1 MKNIPELKMPKN
13 FLGKISSTFVDKYKV
28 VYLIILTL
36 FLTGGLAYV
45 GIAKETVPDISMN
58 MLYINAVYPGASAD
72 DIESLVTEPIEKAV
86 EGLDGVL
93 QVTSD
98 TQNNFSTVYV
108 EFEDDYDMDQAE
120 TDVNNKLNKVSL
132 PDSVDDPNVGVFETG
147 EMPIFKLTVTGD
159 YDLASLKTFAE
170 DIQSDIEKVAGV
182 REVSLSGGYER
193 EIQVIIDFNK
203 LAEYGL
209 DINTVKS
216 TLQASNIN
224 MPAGDIGIDNELMN
238 IRVDESFTSME
249 QIENLMLLSQNGS
262 KVFLKDVATV
272 QDSYKTPDSYSD
284 VYVAEFGEAK
294 STPSVYLTVK
304 RTAGYD
310 IIQPAADI
318 RAIIEEAPGTTIPS
332 DVNLITTSDQS
343 VDVTEDLST
352 VTNNALGGLVTVII
366 VLFIFIGLNEA
377 LIVSTVIPLSLLMA
391 LMVMQQIGL
400 TLNTISLTGFIIALG
415 LLVDNAIVVM
425 ENVDRLREEG
435 ANREEAAKAGSNQ
448 VAPAVFA
455 ATLTTI
461 GAFIPVAMTGGMM
474 GKFLAVMPK
483 TVIIIIAASFF
494 MSLVVTPALCAR
506 FLPKFKVDEKTELLK
521 SKKKTIFSILAVFG
535 LSLFAFANDFNVE
548 FLTIIAA
555 VAFTGVYVAKLYFTK
570 RSQAEGYVG
579 FIDKYKAFM
588 FTMLKNIK
596 QKALILVTLIAV
608 LVAAIATIPAG
619 LLKVELFPYEE
630 PTAVDVKI
638 TAPIGTL
645 LDDTRNITYM
655 AESYIF
661 EYSDVESFNTSIGD
675 DGENKATISV
685 ELIDADDREL
695 KNNDLIDAFRKDFAN
710 IPGANF
716 EVEAQNS
723 MSRMSS
729 GKAISLGLK
738 GDDLDE
744 LNAYAAE
751 YLAVLEGIEG
761 TVEPS
766 LSSEGGLK
774 ELSIDIDNN
783 RAFVYGLNVSTIAQE
798 IRNQVSGN
806 TVGVYKEDSEE
817 YDLTIYYEEGR
828 IASVEDFDKI
838 NFLAADG
845 SIVNFNEV
853 ATISYDQSTGL
864 IQRED
869 GKKIVKVEADLEFG
883 YNTSVVNRQFMKA
896 VEDIQLP
903 DDITT
908 EVGGESSDL
917 AEQMADMIRNFGV
930 AMLLVYIVLVVQ
942 FNSLTQPIVIL
953 LSVPFAII
961 GVIFGLI
968 VTGNN
973 LGFYAMFGIVAL
985 VGIAVNDAIVLIDYI
1000 NYLRDEGEEKHAAIS
1015 EAVKTRF
1022 QPVLATSLTTI
1033 GGVLPLALFNA
1044 TFSQLGFAL
1053 IFGLVTST
1061 VLTLLII
1068 PIVYNAV
1075 DNLSTTL
1082 AKKFSKE

>member
-1 MKNIPELKMPKN
+1 MNITELKMPKN
-13 FLGKISSTFVDKYKV
+13 FLGKISSMFVDKYKV

-36 FLTGGLAYV
+36 FLTGGLAYM

-58 MLYINAVYPGASAD
+58 MMYVNTVYPGVSAD

-86 EGLDGVL
+86 EGLDGVT

-98 TQNNFSTVYV
+98 TSNNVSTVYV

-120 TDVNNKLNKVSL
+120 TDVNNKINKVNL
-132 PDSVDDPNVGVFETG
+132 PDGAMDPLVGVFETG

-159 YDLASLKTFAE
+159 YDLAALKSFAE
-170 DIQSDIEKVAGV
+170 EIQSDIEKVAGV
-182 REVSLSGGYER
+182 REVTLSGGYER
-193 EIQVIIDFNK
+193 EIQVLIDFNK

-209 DINTVKS
+209 DINTVKN

-224 MPAGDIGIDNELMN
+224 VPAGDAAIDNELMN
-238 IRVDESFTSME
+238 IRVDESFTSIE
-249 QIENLMLLSQNGS
+249 QIENLMLLSANGS
-262 KVFLKDVATV
+262 RVFLKDVARV
-272 QDSYKTPDSYSD
+272 QDSHKTPDSYSD
-284 VYVAEFGEAK
+284 VYVAELGEAK
-294 STPSVYLTVK
+294 STPSVYLSVK

-310 IIQPAADI
+310 IVQPCENI
-318 RAIIEEAPGTTIPS
+318 RAVIEDAPGTSLPS
-332 DVNLITTSDQS
+332 NVELITTADRS

-352 VTNNALGGLVTVII
+352 VMNNALGGLVTVII

-377 LIVSTVIPLSLLMA
+377 LIVSTVIPLSLLMT
-391 LMVMQQIGL
+391 LMVMQQVGL

-435 ANREEAAKAGSNQ
+435 ANRIDAAKAGSNQ

-461 GAFIPVAMTGGMM
+461 GAFIPVAMMGGMM

-506 FLPKFKVDEKTELLK
+506 FLPKFKVDEKKEIMK
-521 SKKKTIFSILAVFG
+521 SKKKTVVSIVIVFA
-535 LSLFAFANDFNVE
+535 LSLFAFANDFKVE
-548 FLTIIAA
+548 LLTIVAA
-555 VAFTGVYVAKLYFTK
+555 FAFTGVYVAKLYFTK
-570 RSQAEGYVG
+570 RSHSEDYVG
-579 FIDKYKAFM
+579 YIDRYKNFM
-588 FTMLKNIK
+588 FKMLKKGK
-596 QKALILVTLIAV
+596 QKTAIVATVILV
-608 LVAAIATIPAG
+608 LVAAIGTIPAG
-619 LLKVELFPYEE
+619 ILKLELFPYEE
-630 PTAVDVKI
+630 PTSVNVNI
-638 TAPIGTL
+638 TAPVGTL
-645 LDDTRNITYM
+645 LDDTRTITYM
-655 AESYIF
+655 AERYIF
-661 EYSDVESFNTSIGD
+661 DYTDVESFNTTIG
-675 DGENKATISV
+675 GGSENEATISV
-685 ELIDADDREL
+685 ELIDADDRTL
-695 KNNDLIDAFRKDFAN
+695 KNDELIDAFREDFAN

-716 EVEAQNS
+716 EVDAQNS
-723 MSRMSS
+723 MSRMSG
-729 GKAISLGLK
+729 GKAISLGLM
-738 GDDLDE
+738 GDDLEE
-744 LNAYAAE
+744 LNAYAEE
-751 YLAVLEGIEG
+751 YLAVLETIDG

-766 LSSEGGLK
+766 ISSKGGLK

-806 TVGVYKEDSEE
+806 TVGVYKEEGEE
-817 YDLTIYYEEGR
+817 YDLSIYYEEGR
-828 IASVEDFDKI
+828 ITSVEDFDKI
-838 NFLAADG
+838 NFLAGDG
-845 SIVNFNEV
+845 SVVNFNEV
-853 ATISYDQSTGL
+853 ATIKYGESTGL

-869 GKKIVKVEADLEFG
+869 GKKIVKVESDLAFG
-883 YNTSVVNRQFMKA
+883 ENANVVNKKFMKA
-896 VEDIQLP
+896 VETIQLP
-903 DDITT
+903 DDITVQ
-908 EVGGESSDL
+908 VGGESSDL
-917 AEQMADMIRNFGV
+917 AEQMAEMTKNFGI

-961 GVIFGLI
+961 GVVFGLI
-968 VTGNN
+968 VTGNS

-1000 NYLRDEGEEKHAAIS
+1000 NYLRGEGVEKHTAIS

-1033 GGVLPLALFNA
+1033 GGVLPLALFNS

-1053 IFGLVTST
+1053 IFGLMAST

-1068 PIVYNAV
+1068 PIVYNAM
-1075 DNLSTTL
+1075 DNISTKL
-1082 AKKFSKE
+1082 ASKFAKE